1 MTERPE
7 QRPEGRLIAAAS
19 KSSPLSVREAAA
31 EVGISEGRWYQIVR
45 GYQTISKGVYAPV
58 KGPADTLAKMARVL
72 QITPE
77 QLEEAGRPDAAG
89 ELRALLPHVR
99 IHGAALTV
107 PSPVEESLQDKLARA
122 HDLISEGTRLLE
134 ELRRENDGQ

>member
-31 EVGISEGRWYQIVR
+31 EVGMSEGRWYQIVR

-58 KGPADTLAKMARVL
+58 RGPAETLARMAKVVGV
-72 QITPE
+72 TPE
-77 QLEEAGRPDAAG
+77 QLEEAGRDDAAE
-89 ELRALLPHVR
+89 ELRALQPHT
-99 IHGAALTV
+99 HGAGPA
-107 PSPVEESLQDKLARA
+107 SPVEESLREKLARA
-122 HDLISEGTRLLE
+122 HDLIAEGNRILE
-134 ELRRENDGQ
+134 ELRHEDRP